1 MRPSDPLGDDA
12 QRAIGLSLILKPV
25 VANED
30 GVGVATPLTDQCR
43 ARFERGAQ
51 IGGRAALFALSG
63 QSLQAA
69 LQCPAGSAIALLL
82 ELMNEGSDQQ
92 IATEPL
98 WRFGT
103 MQLAPGK
110 TQFVRRPMRQSGDL
124 AVDRGHNS
132 SPRINVRVAA
142 LTGNR
147 GRPARVLA
155 GRSAGAGGFHPPAG
169 SVMR

>member
-1 MRPSDPLGDDA
+1 MRPGDPLGDDA
-12 QRAIGLSLILKPV
+12 QRAIRLPLILKPV

-30 GVGVATPLTDQCR
+30 GVGVATPLADQCR
-43 ARFERGAQ
+43 ARFERGAG
-51 IGGRAALFALSG
+51 IEGPAALFALSG
-63 QSLQAA
+63 QPLQAA

-82 ELMNEGSDQQ
+82 QLVSEGSDQQ

-110 TQFVRRPMRQSGDL
+110 TQFVRRPSHQSGGL

-132 SPRINVRVAA
+132 APRINVRVAA
-142 LTGNR
+142 LTGNA

-155 GRSAGAGGFHPPAG
+155 GRIAVAWRFHAL
-169 SVMR
+169 